1 MPMISVEYDYAVPNS
16 FMSDHSFS
24 EGKTRTTTYDGPDKI
39 YLIIDDATGKEH
51 MGPLTAEEKA
61 DGRPLPLGCHYH
73 EVDCAENPLFCQLRA
88 PVIDEAEEDHTGEMV
103 HPDCTPVEGYET
115 VMVQTPILPRNVYN
129 KMGTYKDTET
139 GELVIPVFSVV
150 DSLFGGAMTE
160 LPDWEYVRRK
170 RLYELEKT
178 DGRISNDM
186 PQALQDEWMAYR
198 QLLRDMP
205 VALAD
210 NPPWIAA
217 KMFPF
222 SPDDK
227 QPPKGS
233 LPKIL

>member
-24 EGKTRTTTYDGPDKI
+24 NGNTRTTTYDGPDKI
-39 YLIIDDATGKEH
+39 YLIVDDEGKEH

-73 EVDCAENPLFCQLRA
+73 EVDCIENPLFCQLRA
-88 PVIDEAEEDHTGEMV
+88 PVIDEAEEDHTSEMV

-115 VMVQTPILPRNVYN
+115 VMVQTPILPRNIYDKYN
-129 KMGTYKDTET
+129 THVNPDGT
-139 GELVIPVFSVV
+139 LNIPVFTVV
-150 DSLFGGAMTE
+150 DSLFGGSLQT

-170 RLYELEKT
+170 RAYELDKT
-178 DGRISNDM
+178 DGRISSDM
-186 PQALQDEWMAYR
+186 PQALQDAWMTYR
-198 QLLRDMP
+198 QRLRDLP
-205 VALAD
+205 DALAA
-210 NPPWIAA
+210 NPPWIAV
-217 KMFPF
+217 KMFPL

-233 LPKIL
+233 LPTIL